1 MRLISHNL
9 FYYICDQLVAKYNR
23 MPQTTFFNL
32 QKKRRE
38 EIIHACFEEFA
49 QHDYKNASV
58 SRIVRRL
65 RIAKGSFYRY
75 FESKKD
81 LYQFLL
87 DRAIALRMEH
97 VKEIFE
103 LPAGDFFSRF
113 EQHLTMQ
120 IKFDLA
126 FPLQSAFLHNSLQ
139 ERNNEASSHMLIRSS
154 EMMIE
159 LLTPVIEK
167 YKKAG
172 MLRTDIRNDSI
183 VHLIMQI
190 QLGVND
196 YLKIQS
202 ITNSLQSTTGPQYTL
217 AISDQEVL
225 RIVKELS
232 SILALG
238 LAQTEK

>member
-1 MRLISHNL
+1 
-9 FYYICDQLVAKYNR
+9 
-23 MPQTTFFNL
+23 MPQTTFTNL
-32 QKKRRE
+32 PRKRRE
-38 EIIHACFEEFA
+38 EIIHSCFEEFA

-87 DRAIALRMEH
+87 DCAIALRMEH

-103 LPAGDFFSRF
+103 LPGDFFSRF
-113 EQHLTMQ
+113 EKHLTME
-120 IKFDLA
+120 IKFNLA

-139 ERNNEASSHMLIRSS
+139 DRKNEAFSRMLNHSS

-159 LLTPVIEK
+159 LLTPVIDK
-167 YKKAG
+167 YKEAG
-172 MLRTDIRNDSI
+172 MLRNDIRNDSI

-190 QLGVND
+190 QLGIND
-196 YLKIQS
+196 YLKILFS
-202 ITNSLQSTTGPQYTL
+202 TNSLKPTPDQQNTL
-217 AISDQEVL
+217 VISDQEILNV
-225 RIVKELS
+225 VKEFS